1 MDKSKTTNKIKCEN
15 AFSDDALKCMLTE
28 NIEEFFMR
36 KKEYFKLGD
45 IQCNL
50 KISDENYF
58 ANVVLYYT
66 QMNCYALINVKYGSI
81 SHHDI
86 KEVNYKL
93 KCIAMFEDNII
104 INSPFA
110 VIIGISNNDVTI
122 QYVTLG
128 VKSDLFISKF
138 HHCFPIMEELKRMIS
153 NTLNI
158 H

>member
-15 AFSDDALKCMLTE
+15 AFSGDALKCILTK
-28 NIEEFFMR
+28 NIVEFFIR
-36 KKEYFKLGD
+36 KKEYFKLGE
-45 IQCNL
+45 IQYNL
-50 KISDENYF
+50 KISDENSF
-58 ANVVLYYT
+58 VNVVLYCS
-66 QMNCYALINVKYGSI
+66 QMNCYALIDVKNGSI

-86 KEVNYKL
+86 KEMNDKL
-93 KCIAMFEDNII
+93 KCFAMFEGNIV
-104 INSPFA
+104 NSPFA
-110 VIIGISNNDVTI
+110 VIIGIFNNDVTI

-158 H
+158 Y